1 MYWHAPGV
9 PTGTLSTSGTVS
21 TLTTV
26 RAIADAF
33 APTIGRPEFRAMYTW
48 NYAKR
53 GCGITHMLAQ
63 IALNQLLL

>member
-9 PTGTLSTSGTVS
+9 PTGTLSTGGTVS
-21 TLTTV
+21 THTTV
-26 RAIADAF
+26 RVIADAF
-33 APTIGRPEFRAMYTW
+33 APTIGRPEFRAQYTW

-63 IALNQLLL
+63 IALHQQLL